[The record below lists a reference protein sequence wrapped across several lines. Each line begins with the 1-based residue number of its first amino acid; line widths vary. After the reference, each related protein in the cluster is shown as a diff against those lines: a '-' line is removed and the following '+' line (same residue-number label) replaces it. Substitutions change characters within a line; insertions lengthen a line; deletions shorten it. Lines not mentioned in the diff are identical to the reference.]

1 MKLSSITVTTI
12 ACLLLAAASIAR
24 AERPFIVFDPS
35 VPEELKLSDDQKQKL
50 KEKLPDFFNPKSPD
64 YQQRSK
70 APDAAAHKELW
81 AFLKEM
87 LTAEQFKRF
96 QQLVL
101 QHEPPQVLRPD
112 TAKELQITNEQ
123 RKQIQDLIQD
133 YVKKETENKGEKGRP
148 RGIRSKARVEF
159 DDKLDAVLSS
169 AQRAQWHEM
178 CGKLFDI
185 P

>member
-1 MKLSSITVTTI
+1 MKTKTKLILT
-12 ACLLLAAASIAR
+12 CLLLAAASIAR

>member
-1 MKLSSITVTTI
+1 MKLTSITITTI
-12 ACLLLAAASIAR
+12 ACLLLAAVGIAR
-24 AERPFIVFDPS
+24 AERPFIVFDPC
-35 VPEELKLSDDQKQKL
+35 VPDELKLSDDQKQKL
-50 KEKLPDFFNPKSPD
+50 KEKLPSFFNPKSPD

-96 QQLVL
+96 QQLVV
-101 QHEPPQVLRPD
+101 QHEPPEVLRPEI
-112 TAKELQITNEQ
+112 AKKLQITDEQ
-123 RKQIQDLIQD
+123 RKQIMGLIQD
-133 YVKKETENKGEKGRP
+133 YQKKEIANQQGARP

-159 DDKLDAVLSS
+159 DDKLDAVLDS
-169 AQRAQWHEM
+169 AQRAQWKEM
-178 CGKLFDI
+178 CGTLFDI

>member
-1 MKLSSITVTTI
+1 MKLRSIITI
-12 ACLLLAAASIAR
+12 ACLWLAAAGFAR
-24 AERPFIVFDPS
+24 AERPFIVFHPS
-35 VPEELKLSDDQKQKL
+35 VPDELKLSDDQRQKL
-50 KEKLPDFFNPKSPD
+50 KEKLPAFFNPKSPD

-112 TAKELQITNEQ
+112 IAKELKITSEQ
-123 RKQIQDLIQD
+123 RTQIMGLIQD
-133 YVKKETENKGEKGRP
+133 YVKKETENKGEMGRP

-159 DDKLDAVLSS
+159 DEKLDAVMSD
-169 AQRAQWHEM
+169 AQKAQWHEM
-178 CGKLFDI
+178 IGERFDI

>member
-1 MKLSSITVTTI
+1 MKLTSITITTI
-12 ACLLLAAASIAR
+12 ACLLLAAAGIAR
-24 AERPFIVFDPS
+24 AERPFIVFDPC
-35 VPEELKLSDDQKQKL
+35 VPDELKLSDDQRQKL
-50 KEKLPDFFNPKSPD
+50 KDKLPSFFNPKSPD

-112 TAKELQITNEQ
+112 TAKELKITDEQ
-123 RKQIQDLIQD
+123 RKQIMGLIQD

-159 DDKLDAVLSS
+159 DDKLDAVLDS
-169 AQRAQWHEM
+169 AQRAQWKEM
-178 CGKLFDI
+178 CGTLFDI

>member
-1 MKLSSITVTTI
+1 MKLRSITTI
-12 ACLLLAAASIAR
+12 ACLLLAAAGIAR
-24 AERPFIVFDPS
+24 AERPFIVFDPC
-35 VPEELKLSDDQKQKL
+35 VPDELKLSDDQRQKL
-50 KEKLPDFFNPKSPD
+50 KEKLPSFFNPKSPD

-112 TAKELQITNEQ
+112 IAKELKITDEQ
-123 RKQIQDLIQD
+123 RQQIIGLIKDYQKQEFANQQ
-133 YVKKETENKGEKGRP
+133 GARP
-148 RGIRSKARVEF
+148 RGIRSKARVEL
-159 DDKLDAVLSS
+159 DDKLDAVLDS
-169 AQRAQWHEM
+169 AQRAQWKEM

>member
-1 MKLSSITVTTI
+1 MKHSSITTTII
-12 ACLLLAAASIAR
+12 ACLLLAAAGIAR

-35 VPEELKLSDDQKQKL
+35 VPEELKLSDEQKQKL
-50 KEKLPDFFNPKSPD
+50 KEKLPSFFNPKSPD

-87 LTAEQFKRF
+87 LTADQFKRF
-96 QQLVL
+96 QQLVI

-112 TAKELQITNEQ
+112 IAKELKITDEQ
-123 RKQIQDLIQD
+123 RTQIMGLIQD
-133 YVKKETENKGEKGRP
+133 YKKKESENKQGARP

-159 DDKLDAVLSS
+159 DEKLEAVLND
-169 AQRAQWHEM
+169 AQKKQWKEM
-178 CGKLFDI
+178 CGEWFDI